1 MNPAIAPKPIGESR
15 IHEEIGI
22 DVSKAFLDVFH
33 NGSQDRIPNCA
44 PEIRRW
50 LRVAAANGPV
60 RVSAEAT
67 GCYTRELVGACLDLG
82 IPISLLNPRNVR
94 SFAKAKGQLAKTD
107 KIDARLV
114 AEYASAFDPPAL
126 DKGWP
131 ARDELRQLHC
141 RLQQLIASR
150 AKCRTSLEQ
159 YHSKSIRAE
168 VKREIA
174 ALSKRIETYRSTI
187 DELIRSSQL
196 QERREIMESIIGI
209 GAATST
215 TLLIHLPELGRLNRK
230 EAAALAGL
238 APMNRDS
245 GAGRGKRTIQA
256 GRGEPRKALYMAAL
270 TAAHRN
276 PDFMSFYSRLRDQGK
291 PVKVCLIAVARK
303 LLIQINSNLK
313 NLPQKP
319 LTNT

>member
-1 MNPAIAPKPIGESR
+1 MNPAKAPKPVGEPPSR
-15 IHEEIGI
+15 EEIGV
-22 DVSKAFLDVFH
+22 DVSKAFLDSFQA
-33 NGSQDRIPNCA
+33 GSQKRIPNSTT
-44 PEIRRW
+44 EIRRW
-50 LRVAAANGPV
+50 LRALAATGPV

-67 GCYTRELVGACLDLG
+67 GCYTRELVGVCLDLG

-107 KIDARLV
+107 KIDARLI

-126 DKGWP
+126 DEGWP

-150 AKCRTSLEQ
+150 AKRRTSLEQ
-159 YHSKSIRAE
+159 YHSKTIRAE
-168 VKREIA
+168 VKREIV
-174 ALSKRIETYRSTI
+174 ALSKRIETYQATI
-187 DELIRSSQL
+187 DEMIRSCQL
-196 QERREIMESIIGI
+196 QQRREIMEKTIGI
-209 GAATST
+209 GAATSA
-215 TLLIHLPELGRLNRK
+215 TLLIHLPELGQLNRR

-245 GAGRGKRTIQA
+245 GAGRGRRTIQA
-256 GRGEPRKALYMAAL
+256 GRSEPRKALYMAAL

-291 PVKVCLIAVARK
+291 PVKVCLVAVARK

-313 NLPQKP
+313 NLPQQP